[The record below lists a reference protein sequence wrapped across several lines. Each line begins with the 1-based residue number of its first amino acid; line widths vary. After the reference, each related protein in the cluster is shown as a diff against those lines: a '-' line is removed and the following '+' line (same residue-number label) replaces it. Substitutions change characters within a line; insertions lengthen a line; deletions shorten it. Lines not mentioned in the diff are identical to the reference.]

1 LPNPTVVIL
10 PLDDRSVNYECLQLL
25 GEAAGLR
32 VVLPPKVW
40 LGTPWRV
47 GDMTRLHDWLLAQA
61 PHADALIVA
70 IDTLGYGGLVN
81 SRRATDSLE
90 TVMARLACLRE
101 IKQAQPQTTLLA
113 FSVLMRISRDND
125 AGEEK
130 PYWADYGARIFRL
143 SYLEDRAAMAVATT
157 AEASEITALRRE
169 IPPEVVTDF
178 LAGRARNHAVNRTM
192 IDWAAA
198 GVFDYLIIPQD
209 DTVDYGWNI
218 AESRRLRRAV
228 SEIGAAERVSIYPG
242 TDETAMLLLARYAA
256 QRADFAPRVR
266 LRYSGATSDNVITAY
281 EDRPM
286 TEMVKAHLG
295 PLAGVVSDAPDADI
309 VLYINA
315 PAEVQG
321 NGPDQWALALREAD
335 IAALPATVQQAL
347 ASYRQQSNGAAT
359 LREMFTVR
367 RDLPEFVRSLT
378 RDLAAGQTCAVV
390 DVAFVNAGDLALGEL
405 LERMPGLSQLAAY
418 GGWNTA
424 GNTLGCVLAHAV
436 IRHLQ
441 RLHGATAAA
450 LAAHVRFLFLRLV
463 EDDLFMARLRTQIA
477 VVELPALGLLITLGS
492 VGEHAETVR
501 ASVARRLS
509 AAAATLAHSRFAGQ
523 RVVAPTTTIVV
534 ESLAPADVT
543 LPWGRLFDLTMDI
556 VACYTVAPIQEIP

>member
-1 LPNPTVVIL
+1 MKQLRESAGYREVI
-10 PLDDRSVNYECLQLL
+10 
-25 GEAAGLR
+25 
-32 VVLPPKVW
+32 PPKAW

-47 GDMTRLHDWLLAQA
+47 GDMIRLHDWLLAQA

-81 SRRATDSLE
+81 SRRSTDSTEMVL
-90 TVMARLACLRE
+90 ARLACLRE

-113 FSVLMRISRDND
+113 FNVLMRITRGND
-125 AGEEK
+125 AEEEK
-130 PYWADYGARIFRL
+130 AYWADYGARIFRL
-143 SYLEDRAAMAVATT
+143 SYLEDRAAMAVGAA
-157 AEASEITALRRE
+157 AEAEEIAALRRE
-169 IPPEVVTDF
+169 IPPALVEDF
-178 LAGRARNHAVNRTM
+178 LAGRARNHAINRTM

-218 AESRRLRRAV
+218 AESRRLRRYV

-242 TDETAMLLLARYAA
+242 TDETAMLLLARYGA

-266 LRYSGATSDNVITAY
+266 LRTSGSTSDRVITAY

-321 NGPDQWALALREAD
+321 NGPDQWLLALNEAE
-335 IAALPATVQQAL
+335 IAALPTASQQAL
-347 ASYRQQSNGAAT
+347 ASYRQHNNGAPT

-378 RDLAAGQTCAVV
+378 HDLTAGQTCAVV

-405 LERMPGLSQLAAY
+405 LERMPSLSQLAAY

-441 RLHGATAAA
+441 TRHGATPEA
-450 LAAHVRFLFLRLV
+450 LAAHARFLFLRLV
-463 EDDLFMARLRTQIA
+463 EDALFMARLRTQIA
-477 VVELPALGLLITLGS
+477 VEELPALGAPITLGS
-492 VGEHAETVR
+492 VGAQVAMVR
-501 ASVARRLS
+501 AIVERRLTE
-509 AAAATLAHSRFAGQ
+509 AAAHLAQERFVGQHVQAGDATILL
-523 RVVAPTTTIVV
+523 
-534 ESLAPADVT
+534 ESLALTDIE
-543 LPWGRLFDLTMDI
+543 LPWGRLFDLTMAV
-556 VACYTVAPIQEIP
+556 VAHYTVAEVQNVP

>member
-1 LPNPTVVIL
+1 MSKPVIPIL
-10 PLDDRSVNYECLQLL
+10 PLDDRAVNYECLQML
-25 GEAAGLR
+25 GEAAGFAVR
-32 VVLPPKVW
+32 LPPKNW

-47 GDMTRLHDWLLAQA
+47 GDMPRLHDWLLEQA

-70 IDTLGYGGLVN
+70 VDTLGYGGLVN
-81 SRRATDSLE
+81 SRRSTDSLE

-101 IKQAQPQTTLLA
+101 IKLAQPQTTLLA
-113 FSVLMRISRDND
+113 FNVLMRITRGND
-125 AGEEK
+125 AEEEK
-130 PYWADYGARIFRL
+130 AYWADYGARIFRL
-143 SYLEDRAAMAVATT
+143 SYLEDRAAMAVGAA
-157 AEASEITALRRE
+157 AEAEEIAALRRE
-169 IPPEVVTDF
+169 IPPELLEDF

-218 AESRRLRRAV
+218 AESRRLRRYV
-228 SEIGAAERVSIYPG
+228 SEIGAAQRVSIYPG

-256 QRADFAPRVR
+256 RHAGFTPRVR
-266 LRYSGATSDNVITAY
+266 LRYSGSTSDQVITAY

-309 VLYINA
+309 VLYLNA

-321 NGPDQWALALREAD
+321 NGPEQWALALSDAQ
-335 IAALPATVQQAL
+335 IAALPAASQAAL
-347 ASYRQQSNGAAT
+347 AAYRQQSNGAAT

-367 RDLPEFVRSLT
+367 RDLPEFVRSL
-378 RDLAAGQTCAVV
+378 RAEVEAGRTCAVV

-405 LERMPGLSQLAAY
+405 LEQMPALSQLAAY

-436 IRHLQ
+436 IRHVQKL
-441 RLHGATAAA
+441 RGATPEA

-477 VVELPALGLLITLGS
+477 VEALPALGLPITLGS
-492 VGEHAETVR
+492 VGEHVETVR
-501 ASVARRLS
+501 TLVEHELNK
-509 AAAATLAHSRFAGQ
+509 AAAHLAQQRFVGQ
-523 RVVAPTTTIVV
+523 RVQADGAAIVLTALEVTGV
-534 ESLAPADVT
+534 E
-543 LPWGRLFDLTMDI
+543 LPWGRLFDLTMG
-556 VACYTVAPIQEIP
+556 VEARYASL

>member
-1 LPNPTVVIL
+1 MPKPVVPIL
-10 PLDDRSVNYECLQLL
+10 PLDDRAVNYECLQML
-25 GEAAGLR
+25 GEAAGFR
-32 VVLPPKVW
+32 VLLPPKSW

-47 GDMTRLHDWLLAQA
+47 GDMPQLHDWLLEQA

-70 IDTLGYGGLVN
+70 VDTLGYGGLVN
-81 SRRATDSLE
+81 SRRSTDSLD

-101 IKQAQPQTTLLA
+101 IKLAQPQTAVLA
-113 FSVLMRISRDND
+113 FNVLMRISRGND
-125 AGEEK
+125 AEEEK
-130 PYWADYGARIFRL
+130 AYWADYGARIFRL
-143 SYLEDRAAMAVATT
+143 SYLEDRAAMAVGAA
-157 AEASEITALRRE
+157 AEAEEIAALRRE
-169 IPPEVVTDF
+169 IPPALIEDF

-192 IDWAAA
+192 IDWAVA

-218 AESRRLRRAV
+218 AESRRLRRYV
-228 SEIGAAERVSIYPG
+228 GEVGAAQRVSIYPG

-256 QRADFAPRVR
+256 QRAGFTPRVR
-266 LRYSGATSDNVITAY
+266 LRYSGSTGDQVITAY
-281 EDRPM
+281 EDRSM

-309 VLYINA
+309 VLYVNA

-321 NGPDQWALALREAD
+321 NGPEQWALALSDAQ
-335 IAALPATVQQAL
+335 IAALPAASQAAL
-347 ASYRQQSNGAAT
+347 AAYRQQSNGAAT

-378 RDLAAGQTCAVV
+378 HDLNAGQTCAVV

-405 LERMPGLSQLAAY
+405 LERMPDLSQLAAY

-441 RLHGATAAA
+441 LLHGATAEA
-450 LAAHVRFLFLRLV
+450 LAAHARFLFLRLV

-477 VVELPALGLLITLGS
+477 VEDLPALGLPITLGS

-501 ASVARRLS
+501 ATVERKLS
-509 AAAATLAHSRFAGQ
+509 AAASKLAQDRFVGQCLRAGDT
-523 RVVAPTTTIVV
+523 AIVLQ
-534 ESLAPADVT
+534 SLALTDID
-543 LPWGRLFDLTMDI
+543 LPWGRLFDLTMD
-556 VACYTVAPIQEIP
+556 VEARYAPA